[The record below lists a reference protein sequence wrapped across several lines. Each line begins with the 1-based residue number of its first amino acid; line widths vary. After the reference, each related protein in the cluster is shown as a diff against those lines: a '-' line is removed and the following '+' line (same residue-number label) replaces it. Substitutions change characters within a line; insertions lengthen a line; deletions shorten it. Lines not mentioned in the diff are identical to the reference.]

1 MKFYA
6 WMVRNQDTISGFI
19 AGVCVMAAGDQFLLG
34 NDTTGFTYLLIAVV
48 NLAMTSQQLKSKS

>member
-1 MKFYA
+1 MKFYE